1 MSGKV
6 LNTPPNLAD
15 LENLYGNIRFGV
27 FALDLVVRYL
37 SQFTTY
43 VLCGNS
49 LKTAFVS
56 EIVYLYAYTCDEI

>member
-37 SQFTTY
+37 S
-43 VLCGNS
+43 
-49 LKTAFVS
+49 
-56 EIVYLYAYTCDEI
+56 